1 MDYKFFDISDRT
13 ISFNFSDNIDQ
24 IINSKIVEISFEIN
38 KKLNQFDIVAC
49 YPTYNSL
56 VIDYDPINIERNV
69 IINRISELIDN
80 FEFK

>member
-38 KKLNQFDIVAC
+38 KKTKSI
-49 YPTYNSL
+49 
-56 VIDYDPINIERNV
+56 
-69 IINRISELIDN
+69 
-80 FEFK
+80 